1 MAQITASLV
10 KELRERTGA
19 GMMDCKKA
27 LTQTDGNIDAAIDY
41 LRENGIAKAA
51 KKADR
56 IAAEG
61 LSHIEVKGNK
71 AVILEINSETDFVAK
86 NEKFVALV
94 KNVAEAILA
103 AEPATLEEA
112 LQVEA
117 QGGTVEAVINEGIA
131 TIGEKLSL
139 RRFEVVTKSDAD
151 AFGAYSHMGGR
162 IGVLTLVEGST
173 DEEAAK
179 DVAMHIAALAPKYLD
194 ESEVPADVLEHEKK
208 VLTEQALN
216 EGKPANIVEKM
227 IVGRI
232 NKFLEEITV
241 VKQKFVKDDSFTV
254 EKFVASKGGKL
265 AKFVRYE
272 VGEGIEKREDNFA
285 EEVMSQEIGRAH
297 V

>member
-61 LSHIEVKGNK
+61 LSYIEVKGNK

-94 KNVAEAILA
+94 KNVANAILA
-103 AEPATLEEA
+103 AEPKSLEEA
-112 LQVEA
+112 LQVQAE
-117 QGGTVEAVINEGIA
+117 GGTVEAVINEGIA

-139 RRFEVVTKSDAD
+139 RRFEVLSKTDAD

-162 IGVLTLVEGST
+162 IGVLTLIEGST
-173 DEEAAK
+173 DEQAAK
-179 DVAMHIAALAPKYLD
+179 DVAMHIAALAPRYLD

-241 VKQKFVKDDSFTV
+241 VKQKFVKDDSLTV

-285 EEVMSQEIGRAH
+285 EEVMSQ
-297 V
+297 VNSSK

>member
-27 LTQTDGNIDAAIDY
+27 LTQTDGDIDAAIDY

-61 LSHIEVKGNK
+61 LSYIEVKGNK

-103 AEPATLEEA
+103 AEPKTLEEA

-117 QGGTVEAVINEGIA
+117 QGGTIEAVINEGIA

-285 EEVMSQEIGRAH
+285 EEVMSQVNASK
-297 V
+297 

>member
-27 LTQTDGNIDAAIDY
+27 LTQTDGDIEAAIDY

-61 LSHIEVKGNK
+61 LSYIEVKGNK

-103 AEPATLEEA
+103 AEPKTLEEA

-117 QGGTVEAVINEGIA
+117 QGGTIEAVINEGIA

-139 RRFEVVTKSDAD
+139 RRFEVVSKTDAD

-241 VKQKFVKDDSFTV
+241 VNQKFVKDDSFTV
-254 EKFVASKGGKL
+254 EKFLASKGGKL

-272 VGEGIEKREDNFA
+272 VGEGIEKKEDNFA
-285 EEVMSQEIGRAH
+285 EEVMSQVNASK
-297 V
+297 

>member
-27 LTQTDGNIDAAIDY
+27 LQQTDGNIEAAIDY

-61 LSHIEVKGNK
+61 LSYIEVKGNK

-94 KNVAEAILA
+94 KNVADAILA
-103 AEPATLEEA
+103 AEPKTLEEA

-139 RRFEVVTKSDAD
+139 RRFEVVSKTDSD

-179 DVAMHIAALAPKYLD
+179 DVAMHIAALAPRYLD

-254 EKFVASKGGKL
+254 EKFLASKGGKL

-285 EEVMSQEIGRAH
+285 EEVMSQVNASK
-297 V
+297 

>member
-27 LTQTDGNIDAAIDY
+27 LQKTEGVIEAAIDY

-61 LSHIEVKGNK
+61 LAYIEVKGNK

-103 AEPATLEEA
+103 AEPKTLEEA

-139 RRFEVVTKSDAD
+139 RRFEIVTKTDAD

-179 DVAMHIAALAPKYLD
+179 DVAMHIAALAPRYLD

-285 EEVMSQEIGRAH
+285 EEVMSQVNASK
-297 V
+297 

>member
-27 LTQTDGNIDAAIDY
+27 LTQTDGDIDAAIDY

-61 LSHIEVKGNK
+61 LSYIEVKGNK

-94 KNVAEAILA
+94 KNVADAILA
-103 AEPATLEEA
+103 AEPKTLEEA

-117 QGGTVEAVINEGIA
+117 QGGTVEEVINEGIA

-139 RRFEVVTKSDAD
+139 RRFEVVSKTDSD

-179 DVAMHIAALAPKYLD
+179 DVAMHIAALAPRYLD

-241 VKQKFVKDDSFTV
+241 VKQKFVKDDSLTV

-285 EEVMSQEIGRAH
+285 EEVMSQVNASK
-297 V
+297 

>member
-27 LTQTDGNIDAAIDY
+27 LTQTDGDIDAAIDY

-139 RRFEVVTKSDAD
+139 RRFEVLTKTDAD
-151 AFGAYSHMGGR
+151 SFGAYSHMGGR

-173 DEEAAK
+173 DEQAAK
-179 DVAMHIAALAPKYLD
+179 DVAMHIAALAPRYLD

-241 VKQKFVKDDSFTV
+241 VKQKFVKDDSLTV

-285 EEVMSQEIGRAH
+285 EEVMSQ
-297 V
+297 VNSSK

>member
-61 LSHIEVKGNK
+61 LSYIEVKGNK

-173 DEEAAK
+173 EEEAAK

-241 VKQKFVKDDSFTV
+241 VKQKFVKGDSFTV

-272 VGEGIEKREDNFA
+272 VGEGIEKKEDNFA
-285 EEVMSQEIGRAH
+285 EEVMSQVNASK
-297 V
+297 

>member
-27 LTQTDGNIDAAIDY
+27 LTQTDGDIDAAIDY

-61 LSHIEVKGNK
+61 LSYIEVKGNK

-103 AEPATLEEA
+103 AEPKTLEEA

-139 RRFEVVTKSDAD
+139 RRFEVLSKTDAD

-179 DVAMHIAALAPKYLD
+179 DVAMHIAALAPRYLD

-272 VGEGIEKREDNFA
+272 VGEGIEKKEDNFA
-285 EEVMSQEIGRAH
+285 EEVMSQVNASK
-297 V
+297 

>member
-27 LTQTDGNIDAAIDY
+27 LQQTDGNIEAAIDY

-61 LSHIEVKGNK
+61 LSYIEVKGNK

-94 KNVAEAILA
+94 KNVANAILA
-103 AEPATLEEA
+103 AEPKSLEEA
-112 LQVEA
+112 LQVQAE
-117 QGGTVEAVINEGIA
+117 GGTVEAVINEGIA

-139 RRFEVVTKSDAD
+139 RRFEVVSKTDAD

-272 VGEGIEKREDNFA
+272 VGEGIEKKEDNFA
-285 EEVMSQEIGRAH
+285 EEVMSQVNASK
-297 V
+297 